1 MVIYVINMIFLRASF
16 ECRGSIPKKILGVG
30 GWEVINGKLL
40 KESAHRKYW
49 HVVKFLALFF
59 TPVPGWKI
67 TTALL
72 KLPLYSIKLKA
83 SPYLPLPCLYITRWS
98 RATCSAKVL
107 WQSDHRFAFHL
118 RTAVLILSSVHVLHL
133 EQFRRNLSKTFLSS
147 SLIKYERTSHNIF
160 HHWLPLLHAS
170 QGQDAKTW
178 HRIHRYQLG
187 QLSRAKGRSEGK
199 IRKKY
204 RTTNIL

>member
-1 MVIYVINMIFLRASF
+1 M
-16 ECRGSIPKKILGVG
+16 
-30 GWEVINGKLL
+30 
-40 KESAHRKYW
+40 
-49 HVVKFLALFF
+49 
-59 TPVPGWKI
+59 
-67 TTALL
+67 L
-72 KLPLYSIKLKA
+72 KLPLYGIKLKA
-83 SPYLPLPCLYITRWS
+83 SPYLPLPCLHITRWS

-107 WQSDHRFAFHL
+107 RQSDHRFAFHL
-118 RTAVLILSSVHVLHL
+118 CTAVLIFSSVLRL
-133 EQFRRNLSKTFLSS
+133 EQFRRNFRKTFLSS

-187 QLSRAKGRSEGK
+187 QLSRTKGRSEGK

>member
-1 MVIYVINMIFLRASF
+1 MASNLRPPRTYPIHVCISRDGHARLAARNF
-16 ECRGSIPKKILGVG
+16 CDRGIIDL
-30 GWEVINGKLL
+30 
-40 KESAHRKYW
+40 H
-49 HVVKFLALFF
+49 F
-59 TPVPGWKI
+59 T
-67 TTALL
+67 L
-72 KLPLYSIKLKA
+72 
-83 SPYLPLPCLYITRWS
+83 C
-98 RATCSAKVL
+98 
-107 WQSDHRFAFHL
+107 
-118 RTAVLILSSVHVLHL
+118 TAVLIFSSVLHL
-133 EQFRRNLSKTFLSS
+133 EQFRRNFRETFLSS